1 MTVISGLTA
10 NIGALISIDQLNVN
24 AAKDAS
30 IFSGGNATELNVLS
44 TGGAMDIVTSGDVQ
58 GTIGGKS
65 NAYVAAFGK
74 VLEGTTVTATTG
86 EASVFAK
93 NGLKATVTSQGLL
106 TATSIWDIG
115 GTFTSNDGDA
125 SLYAGG
131 RSPRV
136 MATAQRNLTVIAAGK
151 TSGGRSRRSSGMFR
165 RHRWGRVE
173 HPIVSATVKA
183 AMEMRRFRRWGG
195 RSWEP

>member
-1 MTVISGLTA
+1 M
-10 NIGALISIDQLNVN
+10 N

-30 IFSGGNATELNVLS
+30 IFSGNATELNVSS
-44 TGGAMDIVTSGDVQ
+44 TGGGMKIATSGDVQ

-115 GTFTSNDGDA
+115 GTFTSNDGGDV

-131 RSPRV
+131 SVSPPSV
-136 MATAQRNLTVIAAGK
+136 MATAQRNLTVIAAQDVGGTF
-151 TSGGRSRRSSGMFR
+151 TSKFGD
-165 RHRWGRVE
+165 
-173 HPIVSATVKA
+173 VSAASLGASGV
-183 AMEMRRFRRWGG
+183 
-195 RSWEP
+195 P